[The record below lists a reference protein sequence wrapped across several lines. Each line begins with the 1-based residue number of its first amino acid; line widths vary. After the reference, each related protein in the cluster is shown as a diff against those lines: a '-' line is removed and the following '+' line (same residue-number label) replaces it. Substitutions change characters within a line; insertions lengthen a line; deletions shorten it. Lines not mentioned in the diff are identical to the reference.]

1 MSENKIKEKK
11 NPHTNHRKRL
21 RKRFLNEGIDN
32 FEDHNVLE
40 LLLFFSIPRRDT
52 NEIAHALLD
61 KFGSLSNVFTASVD
75 QLCTVKGIGE
85 SSAALIKMIPQLW
98 KKFAVENY
106 LSEKNIEDI
115 ESSGEYLTKLYI
127 GEESERCYMLIFNE
141 KGKMTNT
148 VDVDSGD
155 VSSVYFSPR
164 IIMDIAVK
172 YGASSFILAH
182 NHPTGTTEPSPQD
195 VMLTRRL
202 HEVFEIMGIPMRA
215 HIIVSGSE
223 YSVVKI

>member
-1 MSENKIKEKK
+1 MSENT

-52 NEIAHALLD
+52 NEIAHALLE

-85 SSAALIKMIPQLW
+85 SSAVLIKMIPQIW

-106 LSEKNIEDI
+106 LASNCIADI
-115 ESSGEYLTKLYI
+115 ESSGEYLTKLFI
-127 GEESERCYMLIFNE
+127 GAESEQCYMLIFNE

-148 VDVDSGD
+148 VEVDTGD

-164 IIMDIAVK
+164 ILMDIAVK
-172 YGASSFILAH
+172 YGASSFILSH
-182 NHPTGTTEPSPQD
+182 NHLTGSTEPSTQD
-195 VMLTRRL
+195 IMLTRRL
-202 HEVFEIMGIPMRA
+202 CEVFDIMGIPMRA

-223 YSVVKI
+223 YRVIDA

>member
-1 MSENKIKEKK
+1 MAENT

-52 NEIAHALLD
+52 NEIAHALLE

-85 SSAALIKMIPQLW
+85 SSAVLIKMIPQIW

-106 LSEKNIEDI
+106 LASNCIADI
-115 ESSGEYLTKLYI
+115 ESSGEYLTKLFI
-127 GEESERCYMLIFNE
+127 GAESEQCYMLIFNE

-148 VDVDSGD
+148 VEVDTGD

-164 IIMDIAVK
+164 ILMDIAVK
-172 YGASSFILAH
+172 YGASSFILSH
-182 NHPTGTTEPSPQD
+182 NHLTGSTEPSTKD
-195 VMLTRRL
+195 IMLTRRL
-202 HEVFEIMGIPMRA
+202 CEVFDIMGIPMRA

-223 YSVVKI
+223 YRVIDA